1 MPFGSGGNA
10 VVSVNKN
17 RVEQKRKTATQ
28 SSKLLKV
35 LQDPNNFLST
45 IQVGITLVNILSGAS
60 LAETLSSRL
69 ALYWVAAP
77 H

>member
-1 MPFGSGGNA
+1 MNNADPESQSLMPSIISRVDVYQCLLAAAEIA

-45 IQVGITLVNILSGAS
+45 IK
-60 LAETLSSRL
+60 
-69 ALYWVAAP
+69 
-77 H
+77 